1 MPELPRADPPARP
14 APRPASA
21 HTAAFVPPHD
31 PGATGAVPHAKPSR
45 LRPFLAFGT
54 ISLVLF
60 AVAGILRRD
69 PDPLLVAVGDYSC
82 LGACLSGVAA
92 AIFGCV
98 TLTRAAGRRRR

>member
-1 MPELPRADPPARP
+1 
-14 APRPASA
+14 
-21 HTAAFVPPHD
+21 HD
-31 PGATGAVPHAKPSR
+31 PDATGAGPHARPSR

-60 AVAGILRRD
+60 SVAVILRRD

-98 TLTRAAGRRRR
+98 TLTRAARRGRP